1 MADDRSVLPGDGEPP
16 TGAAG
21 RSDGRWLNRETAE
34 RLLDGEAADNAVAP
48 AHRAEAD
55 RLART
60 LGALAAMS
68 AAAPVPDDEELPGE
82 AAALAAFRKAH
93 AERAADAQPGFAS
106 ESAFPSGPAFSSGPV
121 SPADDAG
128 VVRIGGRTPS
138 YRRRRPRWSR
148 PARLGVA
155 AALTVG
161 MVGGVA
167 VAAGTGVLP
176 TPFDDAEPGPAA
188 SVSAAATPGP
198 DRPLVSPPPS
208 NTPDGGAKATPDPGA
223 PGSADDLTAACREKG
238 AGRTLDAER
247 RRTLERAAGG
257 SARVPAYCAGLLDDR
272 GGEGS
277 GGSGGGKGQGG
288 KGDEPDDG
296 RSTGRSGGKTS
307 GTTGQDGKG
316 QDTDKGDKSDK
327 GDKGGKADKGAEAP
341 GKPGGKDDKDGKG
354 AESGKSSGG
363 GNGGNGGKGANTH

>member
-1 MADDRSVLPGDGEPP
+1 MADDRRVFPGDGEPA
-16 TGAAG
+16 TGPAAG

-34 RLLDGEAADNAVAP
+34 RLLAGEAADNAVAP

-93 AERAADAQPGFAS
+93 ADRADRAAAERPGFVA
-106 ESAFPSGPAFSSGPV
+106 GPAFSSRPV
-121 SPADDAG
+121 PPADEAG

-138 YRRRRPRWSR
+138 YGRRRPRWSR
-148 PARLGVA
+148 PVRLGLA

-167 VAAGTGVLP
+167 VAAGTGLLP

-198 DRPLVSPPPS
+198 DRPLVSPPPEA
-208 NTPDGGAKATPDPGA
+208 TPDGGAGSAAPDGDAGTAPAPGG
-223 PGSADDLTAACREKG
+223 PGSADDLTGACREKG
-238 AGRTLDAER
+238 AGGKLGAER
-247 RRTLERAAGG
+247 RRALERAAGG
-257 SARVPAYCAGLLDDR
+257 SARVPAYCVGLLGDRDR
-272 GGEGS
+272 GGQDPT
-277 GGSGGGKGQGG
+277 GSGGGKGGKGSKGDQGG
-288 KGDEPDDG
+288 K
-296 RSTGRSGGKTS
+296 TG
-307 GTTGQDGKG
+307 GTAGQDGKG
-316 QDTDKGDKSDK
+316 RGGSGGEGADGRGGSDA
-327 GDKGGKADKGAEAP
+327 GT
-341 GKPGGKDDKDGKG
+341 PGGRD
-354 AESGKSSGG
+354 GKSSGG
-363 GNGGNGGKGANTH
+363 GNGNGGGDGGGNGDGKGRGNGADAR

>member
-1 MADDRSVLPGDGEPP
+1 MADDRCVFPGDGEPAGP
-16 TGAAG
+16 AAG
-21 RSDGRWLNRETAE
+21 RSNGRWLNRETAE
-34 RLLDGEAADNAVAP
+34 RLLTGEAADNAVAP

-60 LGALAAMS
+60 LDALAALS

-93 AERAADAQPGFAS
+93 ADRAADAQPGLFAEPAYAS
-106 ESAFPSGPAFSSGPV
+106 EPSPG
-121 SPADDAG
+121 DDAG
-128 VVRIGGRTPS
+128 VVRIGGRIPS
-138 YRRRRPRWSR
+138 YGGRHPRWSR
-148 PARLGVA
+148 PARLGLA

-167 VAAGTGVLP
+167 VAAGTGFLP

-198 DRPLVSPPPS
+198 NRPLVSPTPEAAPGGAGS
-208 NTPDGGAKATPDPGA
+208 ATPDGGAKGTPAPGA

-247 RRTLERAAGG
+247 RRTLEHAAGG
-257 SARVPAYCAGLLDDR
+257 SARVPAYCAGLLGDR
-272 GGEGS
+272 GGQDSRGSS
-277 GGSGGGKGQGG
+277 GGKDRDD
-288 KGDEPDDG
+288 KGDEQNDG
-296 RSTGRSGGKTS
+296 QNGGQSAGRTGGKN
-307 GTTGQDGKG
+307 GGATGQDSKG
-316 QDTDKGDKSDK
+316 R
-327 GDKGGKADKGAEAP
+327 GGKKGEKDP
-341 GKPGGKDDKDGKG
+341 EKPGDEDGKG

-363 GNGGNGGKGANTH
+363 GNGRGNGANAPAL